1 MTAPLP
7 IPPLDQDEIPTDVH
21 HELPPPDSSPALP
34 FSPEAPI
41 TSLPGFEQRED
52 AAQPAQSPAF
62 DLDTAPSAAEAPAR
76 PGAFA
81 LAAPEIRAMGD
92 PSVPLDRPA
101 LPLLVDVTPL
111 SLCVETVSG
120 FCDTIIARNTPIPCA
135 QSRAFVT
142 AVDNQTIVHVR
153 VGQGE
158 STTFGKNTVL
168 GQLELSGLSPLPR
181 GQAEV
186 VVTFSLDTDGILN
199 VIAADSASGRE
210 TTARLRLVGVTDAD
224 VDSLSRRHAARAQ

>member
-1 MTAPLP
+1 MTAPLKTP
-7 IPPLDQDEIPTDVH
+7 NANQDEIPTGIR
-21 HELPPPDSSPALP
+21 HETPAPPSVLTTP

-41 TSLPGFEQRED
+41 TSLPGFEQSDVSAEPD
-52 AAQPAQSPAF
+52 QPALELASEPTATG
-62 DLDTAPSAAEAPAR
+62 DLGPTAT
-76 PGAFA
+76 FA
-81 LAAPEIRAMGD
+81 LATPEVRSMLD
-92 PSVPLDRPA
+92 PSPPLDRPA

-135 QSRAFVT
+135 QSRTFVT
-142 AVDNQTIVHVR
+142 AVDNQTIVHLR

-158 STTFGKNTVL
+158 STSFGENTVL
-168 GQLELSGLSPLPR
+168 GQLELSGLPALPR

-199 VIAADSASGRE
+199 VIASDSASGRE
-210 TTARLRLVGVTDAD
+210 TTAHLRLVGVTDAD